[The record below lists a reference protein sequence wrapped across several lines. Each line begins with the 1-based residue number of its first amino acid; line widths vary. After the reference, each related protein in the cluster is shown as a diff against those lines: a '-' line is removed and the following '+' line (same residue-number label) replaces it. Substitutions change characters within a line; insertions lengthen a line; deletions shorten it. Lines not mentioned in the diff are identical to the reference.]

1 MLVSF
6 GNIEYECSTA
16 LKGDNY
22 VHLFDQNGAMV
33 ASFEG
38 VSDFSGFTFLS
49 GGNWTY
55 PDSIDDCY
63 VAVIGEYGSIR
74 KSPRKFSSI
83 DAPPA
88 TIGDTEPTETF
99 PGATKVGELY
109 FDKTT
114 KYLYVCTALE
124 DMGGGIF
131 YATWEKVLM

>member
-1 MLVSF
+1 MYVLF
-6 GNIEYECSTA
+6 GSIYYECTTA

-22 VHLFDQNGAMV
+22 VHLFDENGAMV
-33 ASFEG
+33 AAFEG
-38 VSDFSGFTFLS
+38 VSDFSAFSL
-49 GGNWTY
+49 GGGEWTN
-55 PDSIDDCY
+55 PGPIDDCY
-63 VAVIGEYGSIR
+63 VAVIGEHGSIR

-88 TIGDTEPTETF
+88 TIGDTEPTQTF

-124 DMGGGIF
+124 DMGSGTL